1 MARKPYFEGMSN
13 EQYWEQRD
21 KDKDK
26 SLKKKED
33 KVIKEIQE
41 VYKKAFKEIKA
52 ELYDFYDKYA
62 KDNNISMAE
71 AQRELSPAGIKQMQ
85 SKLQELKSLYKTTGD
100 EKYLMEYKKL
110 SARAKV
116 TRLTSLLDSI
126 NVELSKVT
134 GTVQATMEDYLL
146 GIYSDEYRELL
157 ELLGVEDKFFINDR
171 AVREIVNYPYAGK
184 QFSDRVWSNKDKLI
198 NFIEQDLSTALIR
211 GLSIQKMSKQLM
223 ERLGVLYYESERLV
237 RTETNYIQNQA
248 HLKGYETAG
257 QRRYRI
263 SAHLDARTSD
273 ICKKQ
278 NRQVY
283 NISDAIVGV
292 NMPPFHVNC
301 RSRIV
306 PVVED
311 IKEKYG
317 IK

>member
-1 MARKPYFEGMSN
+1 MARKPYFDGMSN

-21 KDKDK
+21 KDKNK

-33 KVIKEIQE
+33 KIIKEIQE

-62 KDNNISMAE
+62 KENNISMAE

-85 SKLQELKSLYKTTGD
+85 SKLQELKSLYKATGD

-110 SARAKV
+110 SSRAKV
-116 TRLTSLLDSI
+116 TRLTSLLDAI
-126 NVELSKVT
+126 NVELSKVS
-134 GTVQATMEDYLL
+134 GTVQATMEDYLI
-146 GIYSDEYRELL
+146 GIYSDEYRDIL

-184 QFSDRVWSNKDKLI
+184 QFSDRIWNNKDKLI
-198 NFIEQDLSTALIR
+198 NFIEQDLSTGLIR
-211 GLSIQKMSKQLM
+211 GLSIQKLSKQLM

-257 QRRYRI
+257 QGRYRI
-263 SAHLDARTSD
+263 SAHLDARTSK
-273 ICKKQ
+273 ICQKQ
-278 NRQVY
+278 DKQVY
-283 NISDAIVGV
+283 NIADAIVGV
-292 NMPPFHVNC
+292 NMPPFHCNC

-311 IKEKYG
+311 IKAKYN
-317 IK
+317 ID

>member
-1 MARKPYFEGMSN
+1 MSRKPYFDGMSN

-26 SLKKKED
+26 SLKKKEV
-33 KVIKEIQE
+33 KIIKEIQD

-100 EKYLMEYKKL
+100 EKYLMEYQKL

-126 NVELSKVT
+126 NVELSKVS
-134 GTVQATMEDYLL
+134 GTVQATIEDYLL
-146 GIYSDEYRELL
+146 GIYTNEYRDIL
-157 ELLGVEDKFFINDR
+157 ELFGVEDKFFINDA
-171 AVREIVNYPYAGK
+171 AVREIINYPYAGR
-184 QFSDRVWSNKDKLI
+184 QFSDRIWTNKDKLI

-237 RTETNYIQNQA
+237 RTETNFIQNQA

-257 QRRYRI
+257 QSRYRI
-263 SAHLDARTSD
+263 SAHLDSRTSD
-273 ICKKQ
+273 ICRDQ
-278 NRQVY
+278 NGKVY
-283 NISDAIVGV
+283 NIKDATVGV
-292 NMPPFHVNC
+292 NMPPFHCYC
-301 RSRIV
+301 RSRII

-317 IK
+317 IR